1 MFMTPR
7 RPSFALAVCIFMM
20 CSFALAYESAHP
32 WSVQPFS
39 MDAKELYRQAS
50 EVPVAEGVFSTV
62 LDDEESYSFDHEG
75 RWTLRQ
81 YAVYKVCTQQAV
93 EGWST
98 IGAGWEPWHESRPRI
113 RARVIAP
120 DYSVH
125 ELDEKTLT
133 DQPVQGEETDLF
145 SDARIVRGPLPAVE
159 VGSVIEEE
167 VDVQETTS
175 AFSAG
180 YVARNYFG
188 RISVPVQHTS
198 FAVEAPSSLPMRFS
212 RQLLPDVHPL
222 REESNGR
229 VRVVFEQGPVP
240 ALEEPPDNLTS
251 DVVSLP
257 YIAFST
263 GSSWHEVAQSYSAL
277 VEDRIAASDVAPEV
291 RKLVKAGAT
300 REEKIRSIVTY
311 LNTQIRYTGVEFGS
325 AAIIP
330 HKPSETLAR
339 RYGDCKDKST
349 LLTAMLRSAG
359 IEAHLA
365 LLRVGGR
372 MNADSDLPGLGL
384 FDHAIVYVPG
394 DADLWI
400 DATDGQARLGE
411 LPVSDQDRL
420 ALIMRPGS
428 TELVRTPLLPP
439 SENLQLEH
447 REIYLADYGPARIVE
462 RTEARGSLESE
473 YRRDFA
479 DDKNK
484 KTRDNLTDYVK
495 AQYLAN
501 GLDRF
506 ERSDPKDFSRQF
518 ELILESKKARRG
530 FTDLTDAAA
539 AIRLDGLFNRL
550 PASLR
555 QREATEEKSTT
566 EKPKAKRTADYL
578 LPVAFVTEWRYVITP
593 PAGFRIKSLPA
604 NSRKNLGP
612 CVFSA
617 EFSAAT
623 DNSVQATL
631 RFDTVKRRLSVAEAD
646 SLRGGILELIEGQ
659 PLMVYFEP
667 AGEALLHQGKVREA
681 LHSYREM
688 TSAHPK
694 EAINHLRMANALLA
708 AGLGETAREEA
719 RIAVR
724 LEPDSAL
731 AWQTLAMILEHDL
744 VGRKLRPGSDYA
756 GAEAAFRK
764 AAELD
769 PEDKTIIA
777 NLAILLEYNRWGL
790 RSGPGARLKA
800 AVAEY
805 SKLTPEKR
813 AEFGIANNL
822 AFALF
827 YDGDCAGA
835 SKAALALPSPP
846 PSLLV
851 ACEASL
857 NGTPAGIAEARKRS
871 SGEEQFREVVTTAG
885 QMLENLRNYPLAADL
900 KDAGASGSNASEIQ
914 EEALLLRKT
923 RKHEEMA
930 FADDPAGAALRYLV
944 VTANSDLTLEQ
955 LDATLSA
962 NGKRAMGN
970 PESRE
975 EAADDQRQ
983 TNSSKA
989 RTGEVADVG
998 IDLSITRAQPSVQG
1012 NDHTGYKV
1020 KAWPS
1025 ADYHLEFYVVREG
1038 GHYKVLANQKHL
1050 AGVGLDV
1057 LDRVAAG
1064 DLVGARTLLDWVRE
1078 DWHIAGGDD
1087 PLAGGVFPRVWTK
1100 GREVDATHIQLAAAA
1115 LLFFDSATAARAIE
1129 VLNSVRGTSLTEQES
1144 TWVDL
1149 ALAYGYQRLEL
1160 NDKALAI
1167 EERLVKSFP
1176 ESDTA
1181 FGLQTR
1187 ALVALHRTSELK
1199 ALCEGRL
1206 KRIPNDPFT
1215 LRRMAF
1221 GALNSGDFE
1230 GARSVYRQL
1239 VNEGKASASDL
1250 NGFAWY
1256 SLFKGKTTNEDLE
1269 AALKAAQLSN
1279 KNASLL
1285 HTLGCVYI
1293 ELEKIKE
1300 AREVLIQAMDAT
1312 SLDEPDDAY
1321 WYAFGRIAEQSG
1333 EVDAARANY
1342 ERVTPPKNELDLAG
1356 SPYELARARLATIG
1370 QGKK

>member
-1 MFMTPR
+1 
-7 RPSFALAVCIFMM
+7 
-20 CSFALAYESAHP
+20 
-32 WSVQPFS
+32 

-50 EVPVAEGVFSTV
+50 EPPAAEGVFSII
-62 LDDEESYSFDHEG
+62 LDDEESYSFDNEG

-98 IGAGWEPWHESRPRI
+98 MSADWEPWHESRPRI

-133 DQPVQGEETDLF
+133 DQPVQDEENDLF
-145 SDARIVRGPLPAVE
+145 SDERIVRAPLPAVE

-167 VDVQETTS
+167 VEVQETTP

-180 YVARNYFG
+180 FVTRSFFG

-198 FAVEAPSSLPMRFS
+198 FAVEAPSGLPLRFS
-212 RQLLPDVHPL
+212 QQLLSDVHS
-222 REESNGR
+222 RRQESDGR
-229 VRVVFEQGPVP
+229 VRVVFEQGPMP
-240 ALEEPPDNLTS
+240 ALEEPPDNLPT
-251 DVVSLP
+251 DIVSLP
-257 YIAFST
+257 YVAFST
-263 GSSWHEVAQSYSAL
+263 GKSWEDVAQSYSAL
-277 VEDRIAASDVAPEV
+277 VEARIAASDLAPEV
-291 RKLVKAGAT
+291 RKLVKADAT
-300 REEKIRSIVTY
+300 REEKIRAIIAY

-330 HKPSETLAR
+330 NKPLETLTR

-349 LLTAMLRSAG
+349 LMVAMLRSTG
-359 IEAHLA
+359 IQAHLA
-365 LLRVGGR
+365 LLRAGGR
-372 MNADSDLPGLGL
+372 LNVDSDLPGLGL
-384 FDHAIVYVPG
+384 FDHAIVYIPG
-394 DADLWI
+394 EPDLWI
-400 DATDGQARLGE
+400 DATDSQARLGE
-411 LPVSDQDRL
+411 LPISDQDRL
-420 ALIMRPGS
+420 ALIMRPSS

-439 SENLQLEH
+439 AENLHLEH

-462 RTEARGSLESE
+462 RTEARGSLESA

-479 DDKNK
+479 DDKNN
-484 KTRDNLTDYVK
+484 KTRDNLTEYVK
-495 AQYLAN
+495 AQYLATS
-501 GLDRF
+501 LDRF
-506 ERSDPKDFSRQF
+506 ERSDPRDFSRQF

-539 AIRLDGLFNRL
+539 AIRLEDLFSRL

-555 QREATEEKSTT
+555 QREATEEKSATG
-566 EKPKAKRTADYL
+566 KSKAKRTADYL

-593 PAGFRIKSLPA
+593 PAGFQVKSLPS

-617 EFSAAT
+617 EFSAAA
-623 DNSVQATL
+623 DNTVQATL

-646 SLRGGILELIEGQ
+646 SLRAGILELVEGQ
-659 PLMVYFEP
+659 PLSVHFEP

-681 LHSYREM
+681 LHSYRELI
-688 TSAHPK
+688 SAHPE

-719 RIAVR
+719 RTAVH

-731 AWQTLAMILEHDL
+731 AQQTLAMILEHDL
-744 VGRKLRPGSDYA
+744 VGRRLRPGSDYA

-769 PEDKTIIA
+769 PEDKSIIA

-790 RSGPGARLKA
+790 RYGPGARLKA
-800 AVAEY
+800 AVTEY
-805 SKLTPEKR
+805 NKMTPEKR

-822 AFALF
+822 AVTLF
-827 YDGDCAGA
+827 YEGDCAEA
-835 SKAALALPSPP
+835 RNAALLLPSPP
-846 PSLLV
+846 TSLLV

-857 NGTPAGIAEARKRS
+857 NGAAAGIAEARKRAS
-871 SGEEQFREVVTTAG
+871 DEEQFREVVGTAG
-885 QMLENLRNYPLAADL
+885 DMLENLRNYPLAADL
-900 KDAGASGSNASEIQ
+900 KDAGASGPNASEIQ
-914 EEALLLRKT
+914 DEAFLLRRTK
-923 RKHEEMA
+923 KHEEVE
-930 FADDPAGAALRYLV
+930 FADDPAGAVLRFLV
-944 VTANSDLTLEQ
+944 VTANSELTLDQ
-955 LDATLSA
+955 LLATLST
-962 NGKRAMGN
+962 NGKPTMGSS
-970 PESRE
+970 EVRE
-975 EAADDQRQ
+975 ALADNQRQ

-989 RTGEVADVG
+989 RTGKFADVG

-1012 NDHTGYKV
+1012 NDQTGYKV

-1038 GHYKVLANQKHL
+1038 GHYKVLANRKHL
-1050 AGVGLDV
+1050 AGVGLEA
-1057 LDRVAAG
+1057 LDHVAAG
-1064 DLVGARTLLDWVRE
+1064 ELAAARTLFDWVRE

-1100 GREVDATHIQLAAAA
+1100 GREADATHIQLAAAA
-1115 LLFFDSATAARAIE
+1115 LLTIDSATAARAIE
-1129 VLNSVRGTSLTEQES
+1129 VLNTMRGATLTEQEN

-1149 ALAYGYQRLEL
+1149 ALAYGYQELEM

-1167 EERLVKSFP
+1167 DELLVKSFP

-1181 FGLQTR
+1181 FGLQSR

-1199 ALCEGRL
+1199 ALCEERL
-1206 KRIPNDPFT
+1206 KRIPSDPFT
-1215 LRRMAF
+1215 LRRMAL
-1221 GALNSGDFE
+1221 GAINSGDFE

-1239 VNEGKASASDL
+1239 VNEGKASADDL

-1256 SLFKGKTTNEDLE
+1256 SLFQGKTANDDLE

-1279 KNASLL
+1279 KNAGIL
-1285 HTLGCVYI
+1285 HTLGCVYT
-1293 ELEKIKE
+1293 ELAKLKE
-1300 AREVLIQAMDAT
+1300 AREVLIQAMDAA

-1333 EVDAARANY
+1333 ELAAARADY
-1342 ERVTPPKNELDLAG
+1342 ERVTLPKSELDLAG
-1356 SPYELARARLATIG
+1356 SPYRLAQARLTAMR
-1370 QGKK
+1370 QKGK